1 MENTQK
7 NYGEMCNV
15 TKIKLEL
22 ETRYTHTSILKIDP
36 DTMKAI
42 W

>member
-1 MENTQK
+1 MKMPELFFMENTQK

-22 ETRYTHTSILKIDP
+22 ETRYT
-36 DTMKAI
+36 MV
-42 W
+42 